1 MTVSKI
7 FKSALSLCGESNTA
21 PYLAAFAVDWANAL
35 MAELFETEQNIR
47 RAEGKDEMKTL
58 PVLASPEDEVP
69 YSDALVGGAFIFGF
83 ASLICDLCD
92 DRELAAGFRARGT
105 KAANSAAKA
114 NEAFVLDVYSP
125 EVSI

>member
-35 MAELFETEQNIR
+35 MAELFETEQSIR
-47 RAEGKDEMKTL
+47 RAEGKDEMKAL
-58 PVLASPEDEVP
+58 PVLASLEDEVP

-92 DRELAAGFRARGT
+92 DRELAAGFRARGA